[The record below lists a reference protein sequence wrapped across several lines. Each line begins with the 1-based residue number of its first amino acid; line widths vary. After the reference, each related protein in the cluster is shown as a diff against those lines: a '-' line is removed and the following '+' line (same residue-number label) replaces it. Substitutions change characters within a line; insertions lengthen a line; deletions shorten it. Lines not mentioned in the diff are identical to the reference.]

1 MGRLLSDARRIM
13 ATASLSLGP
22 FLTRGIV
29 DTWANTTNSDLSTY
43 SDYAASTT
51 EATLATTEATLA
63 TTEATPAIGFIKAL
77 LIVVAFDDPTQAA
90 IVHSGEATDK
100 LIIMML
106 ISTVLFALAL
116 IGKFFYWQYTTFCKS
131 DKDKV
136 SLPGLLDQMDTE
148 LRLLREEL
156 RQHKMQQNG
165 FANNGYNPDPRPQ
178 YTDLDLTNGG
188 FQH

>member
-43 SDYAASTT
+43 SDYAA
-51 EATLATTEATLA
+51 A

-116 IGKFFYWQYTTFCKS
+116 IGKFFYWQYTTYCKS
-131 DKDKV
+131 DKEKA
-136 SLPGLLDQMDTE
+136 SLPQLLDQMDTE

-165 FANNGYNPDPRPQ
+165 SVNNGHEPQ
-178 YTDLDLTNGG
+178 TPAPEYTYLDLTNGG
-188 FQH
+188 FQHWR

>member
-22 FLTRGIV
+22 FLTKGIV
-29 DTWANTTNSDLSTY
+29 DTWANTTTSELSTY
-43 SDYAASTT
+43 SDYAATPT

-116 IGKFFYWQYTTFCKS
+116 IGMFFYWQYTTFCKS

-148 LRLLREEL
+148 LRLLKEEL
-156 RQHKMQQNG
+156 RQHRMQQNG
-165 FANNGYNPDPRPQ
+165 SASNGYDPDPRPK